1 MRLIAMLFVLS
12 ACGGSMPTS
21 TSTPTSTP
29 TSTSTS
35 TSTPPPLTGGSLLI
49 GDIVSP
55 KSFDPKSTLVS
66 LEPQFIACYNQA
78 RATTLGLHGKVKLLI
93 HVNEG
98 GTCVGVDAEPGG
110 SANDPAL
117 VACLGDALKAAH
129 FPKPGGS
136 ATVIAPLVFRP

>member
-1 MRLIAMLFVLS
+1 MRLTVILLVLS
-12 ACGGSMPTS
+12 ACGGV
-21 TSTPTSTP
+21 STPTATRAPAAPPTP
-29 TSTSTS
+29 TP
-35 TSTPPPLTGGSLLI
+35 TPTPTGGSLLI

-55 KSFDPKSTLVS
+55 KSFDPKPILLS

-117 VACLGDALKAAH
+117 VA
-129 FPKPGGS
+129 
-136 ATVIAPLVFRP
+136 